1 MTLISLTS
9 HHGIDPGSSRK
20 NTPMGLLETQVHYL
34 LKAQQRQE
42 VIPPWPHSLTMGRL
56 VSRALRLRRSAL
68 IQTGCLP
75 PIYGPSYLL
84 PCLLSDQPIRLVTTA
99 KRKQDLENVIL
110 PALQTGL
117 KSNDP
122 DLVITWPEI
131 VTPTQWLK
139 DSFAPA
145 THGPPA
151 LTAIEQVEY
160 LEDWT
165 RDFLS
170 HHLDWAT
177 LQTLFAQTPQ
187 SQDQAL
193 THWSR
198 LSRSLFS
205 RPVNPHG
212 FYPLDGEELRDL
224 NQAVVDQL
232 AINIGKS
239 SYSSPNIEKIEQFW
253 QFWQE
258 QSDNHL
264 LWAEVD
270 RQGGKISLH
279 VSPVNVQPWLQSIWQ
294 GSDQSQVNPKS
305 FSNGAPR
312 SGSLRDRQNNSDS
325 KSDQLNNQAVFI
337 LIGSFLDAEKNA
349 PTYCKTLGLGD
360 LLCLK
365 FLPHRLQDA
374 LTIYQ
379 PDRLPLP
386 NTPAF
391 QTTLLAE
398 IERILAEI
406 IAVQPDTFVV
416 ILLDD
421 LPLKAQLGSQL
432 AAKFG
437 SLVKV
442 ESTPSNN
449 PGILVAGW
457 QYWCAQREQ
466 FPPPALLILGTLP
479 IPSLEN
485 PLVAKRVQYH
495 KRHHQDWFRDYL
507 LPVALKDLQQ
517 AVLPLRESGGWLAI
531 LDDRV
536 NSRSYGREVL
546 KALAPHGKRN
556 YFDPQDLPQVER

>member
-1 MTLISLTS
+1 
-9 HHGIDPGSSRK
+9 
-20 NTPMGLLETQVHYL
+20 MGLLETKVHYL
-34 LKAQQRQE
+34 LKSRQKQQT
-42 VIPPWPHSLTMGRL
+42 IPPWPHSLTMGRL

-75 PIYGPSYLL
+75 PTYGPSYLL
-84 PCLLSDQPIRLVTTA
+84 PCLLSDRQIRLVTTA
-99 KRKQDLENVIL
+99 KRQQDLERDIIPSL
-110 PALQTGL
+110 EDWLWHSD
-117 KSNDP
+117 SN
-122 DLVITWPEI
+122 LVLTWPEI
-131 VTPTQWLK
+131 VTPQQWLGE
-139 DSFAPA
+139 SLAHPSS
-145 THGPPA
+145 PQPA

-170 HHLDWAT
+170 HPLDWAT
-177 LQTLFAQTPQ
+177 LQSLFAQTPH

-198 LSRSLFS
+198 LSQSLFS

-212 FYPLDGEELRDL
+212 CYPLDKEELTEL
-224 NQAVVDQL
+224 NQAVMEQL
-232 AINIGKS
+232 EIIPRQNNHGN
-239 SYSSPNIEKIEQFW
+239 PNIQKIRQFW

-258 QSDNHL
+258 QADNHL

-270 RQGGKISLH
+270 RHEGKISLH
-279 VSPVNVQPWLQSIWQ
+279 LSPVNVQPWLKPIWE
-294 GSDQSQVNPKS
+294 GISPGESD
-305 FSNGAPR
+305 R
-312 SGSLRDRQNNSDS
+312 EDH
-325 KSDQLNNQAVFI
+325 QATFI
-337 LIGSFLDAEKNA
+337 LIGSFLDAKKNA

-391 QTTLLAE
+391 QTMLLAE
-398 IERILAEI
+398 IERILGEVM
-406 IAVQPDTFVV
+406 AVQPDTFVV

-432 AAKFG
+432 AAQFG

-442 ESTPSNN
+442 EPTPSLT
-449 PGILVAGW
+449 PGIVVAGW

-485 PLVAKRVQYH
+485 PLVAKRVQHH

-546 KALAPHGKRN
+546 SALAPYGKRN
-556 YFDPQDLPQVER
+556 YFDPHDLPQVTAGQKRD

>member
-9 HHGIDPGSSRK
+9 HHGIDPGSGRK
-20 NTPMGLLETQVHYL
+20 NTPMGLLETQVHHL
-34 LKAQQRQE
+34 LKAQQRQQT
-42 VIPPWPHSLTMGRL
+42 IPPWPHSLTMGRL

-75 PIYGPSYLL
+75 PTYGPSYLL
-84 PCLLSDQPIRLVTTA
+84 PCLLSDQPVRLVTTP
-99 KRKQDLENVIL
+99 KRQQDLETVIL
-110 PALQTGL
+110 PTLQTALQ
-117 KSNDP
+117 SNDP

-131 VTPTQWLK
+131 LTPDQWLQENLA
-139 DSFAPA
+139 SLPNNV
-145 THGPPA
+145 PA
-151 LTAIEQVEY
+151 LTAIEQVEH

-170 HHLDWAT
+170 HHLDWNT
-177 LQTLFAQTPQ
+177 LQPLFAQTPQ
-187 SQDQAL
+187 SQDQVL

-198 LSRSLFS
+198 LSQSLFA
-205 RPVNPHG
+205 RPINPHG
-212 FYPLDGEELRDL
+212 FYPLDGEELQDL
-224 NQAVVDQL
+224 NQAVMEQL
-232 AINIGKS
+232 ANRQFKNGAKQQKTD
-239 SYSSPNIEKIEQFW
+239 KIQQFW

-258 QSDNHL
+258 QTDNHL

-270 RQGGKISLH
+270 RQQGKISLH
-279 VSPVNVQPWLQSIWQ
+279 VSPVNVQPWLQPIWQ
-294 GSDQSQVNPKS
+294 SSDQGQ
-305 FSNGAPR
+305 GD
-312 SGSLRDRQNNSDS
+312 SLDGGPES
-325 KSDQLNNQAVFI
+325 NQAAFV
-337 LIGSFLDAEKNA
+337 LIGSFLDAEKTA
-349 PTYCKTLGLGD
+349 PTYCKTLGLGN

-365 FLPHRLQDA
+365 FSPHRLQDA
-374 LTIYQ
+374 LTIYL

-391 QTTLLAE
+391 QTTLLTE
-398 IERILAEI
+398 IERILTEI
-406 IAVQPDTFVV
+406 IAVQPDSFVV

-432 AAKFG
+432 AAKLG
-437 SLVKV
+437 SGVKV
-442 ESTPSNN
+442 EPTPSFA

-485 PLVAKRVQYH
+485 PLVAKRVQHH

-546 KALAPHGKRN
+546 KALAPYGKRN
-556 YFDPQDLPQVER
+556 YFDPQDLPQITPAQKRD

>member
-1 MTLISLTS
+1 MTLIALTF
-9 HHGIDPGSSRK
+9 HHGIDPGSGRK
-20 NTPMGLLETQVHYL
+20 NTPMGLLETQVHHL
-34 LKAQQRQE
+34 LKAQQRQQA
-42 VIPPWPHSLTMGRL
+42 IPPWPHALTMGRL

-75 PIYGPSYLL
+75 PTYGPSYLL

-99 KRKQDLENVIL
+99 KRKQDLEHTIL
-110 PALQTGL
+110 PALEKDL
-117 KSNDP
+117 KGNDP
-122 DLVITWPEI
+122 KLRIIWPAIITPA
-131 VTPTQWLK
+131 QWLRE
-139 DSFAPA
+139 SLARACQPS
-145 THGPPA
+145 PA

-170 HHLDWAT
+170 HHLDWGT
-177 LQTLFAQTPQ
+177 LQPLFAQTPQ
-187 SQDQAL
+187 SQDKAL

-198 LSRSLFS
+198 LSQSLFA

-212 FYPLDGEELRDL
+212 FYPLDGEELQDL
-224 NQAVVDQL
+224 NQAVTEQL
-232 AINIGKS
+232 TISQGENAIKQENIR
-239 SYSSPNIEKIEQFW
+239 KIQRFW

-258 QSDNHL
+258 QTDNHL
-264 LWAEVD
+264 LWAEVN
-270 RQGGKISLH
+270 RQQGKISLH
-279 VSPVNVQPWLQSIWQ
+279 VSPVNVQPWLANIWQ
-294 GSDQSQVNPKS
+294 NSDQGQGDFV
-305 FSNGAPR
+305 GE
-312 SGSLRDRQNNSDS
+312 
-325 KSDQLNNQAVFI
+325 NQAAFV
-337 LIGSFLDAEKNA
+337 LIGSFLDAEKTA

-365 FLPHRLQDA
+365 FSPHRLQDG

-391 QTTLLAE
+391 QTTLLTE
-398 IERILAEI
+398 IERILTEI
-406 IAVQPDTFVV
+406 MAVQPDTFVV

-437 SLVKV
+437 SGVKV
-442 ESTPSNN
+442 EPSPSLA

-485 PLVAKRVQYH
+485 PLVAKRVQHH

-546 KALAPHGKRN
+546 KALAPYGKTN
-556 YFDPQDLPQVER
+556 YFDPHHLPKVINGVHSATN

>member
-1 MTLISLTS
+1 MTLISLTP
-9 HHGIDPGSSRK
+9 HHGINPGSSRK
-20 NTPMGLLETQVHYL
+20 NSPMGLLETQVHHL
-34 LKAQQRQE
+34 LKTQQQQKN
-42 VIPPWPHSLTMGRL
+42 IPPWPHSLTMGRL

-75 PIYGPSYLL
+75 PTYGPSYLL
-84 PCLLSDQPIRLVTTA
+84 PCLLGDRPIRLVTTA
-99 KRKQDLENVIL
+99 KRQQDLEREIIPSLENWL
-110 PALQTGL
+110 WQ
-117 KSNDP
+117 SDP
-122 DLVITWPEI
+122 NLVLTRPEI
-131 VTPTQWLK
+131 VTPQQWLGE
-139 DSFAPA
+139 SLAPSP
-145 THGPPA
+145 HPQPF

-170 HHLDWAT
+170 HHLDWTA
-177 LQTLFAQTPQ
+177 LQPLFAQTPQ
-187 SQDQAL
+187 GQDQAL
-193 THWSR
+193 TQWSR
-198 LSRSLFS
+198 LSQSLFS

-212 FYPLDGEELRDL
+212 FYPLDGEELAEL
-224 NQAVVDQL
+224 NQAVLEQL
-232 AINIGKS
+232 ELNRRENDNAN
-239 SYSSPNIEKIEQFW
+239 PNIKKIQQFW
-253 QFWQE
+253 QFWQD
-258 QSDNHL
+258 QADNHL
-264 LWAEVD
+264 LWAEVN
-270 RQGGKISLH
+270 RQEGKISLH
-279 VSPVNVQPWLQSIWQ
+279 LSPVNVQPWLQPIWEGNQ
-294 GSDQSQVNPKS
+294 NTGDDQ
-305 FSNGAPR
+305 AT
-312 SGSLRDRQNNSDS
+312 
-325 KSDQLNNQAVFI
+325 FI
-337 LIGSFLDAEKNA
+337 LIGSFLDAEKTA

-398 IERILAEI
+398 IERILGQI
-406 IAVQPDTFVV
+406 MAVQPDTFVV

-437 SLVKV
+437 SVVKV
-442 ESTPSNN
+442 EPTPSWN
-449 PGILVAGW
+449 PGIVVAGW

-531 LDDRV
+531 LDNRV

-546 KALAPHGKRN
+546 KALAPYGKRN
-556 YFDPQDLPQVER
+556 YFDPQDLPQVISSPDV